1 MMPANTRIGRYCGD
15 DDACASD
22 EEIEAIARERVER
35 ARVDL
40 LLDHPYFAAAL
51 LSIPMRGTSEQSIP
65 QALVTDGLRIVY
77 RHDLVA
83 RMERPKVRM
92 LMMHALLHVLLQHPE
107 RGLHRD
113 WVMWTSA
120 CDIAVDLLFIQLGIE
135 QASGREFL
143 RRFEGL
149 SAEGIYAV
157 LQRDFDP
164 SAPPAPAPGD
174 GMLPPPPTEEH
185 ERIESAERRSERQAF
200 ERAMVGA
207 QPPTPA
213 QLDGL
218 KRGFREA
225 AVEQGARIAGSGSG
239 GGSAEIDA
247 AALEQVCWRQ
257 LLARFMREP
266 IDREWSFSRPNR
278 KHLWRGLY
286 LPGPVDREG
295 GRFVLAIDTSGSMSD
310 RDLRL
315 VLAEV
320 DAIRRSCACE
330 LTVLQFDAAIHA
342 KAEFSRWSEEDGT
355 IGSTRVMRVFGRGG
369 TDLRLPFVW
378 VEEEQR
384 KGRRIS
390 ALIVCTDGWGPL
402 PAEPPTGLPVLFM
415 LTPNHQAPKFGE
427 HVLLAQAPELARGH
441 RDQGT
446 NATAGSGVI
455 GSQAAGAVTTPRA
468 TPLNQSVPRSAFGRM
483 I

>member
-1 MMPANTRIGRYCGD
+1 MTLANTRIGRCCGD

-22 EEIEAIARERVER
+22 EEIEAIARERIER

-51 LSIPMRGTSEQSIP
+51 LSIPMRGTSERSIP

-77 RHDLVA
+77 RFDLVA
-83 RMERPKVRM
+83 SLERPRIRI
-92 LMMHALLHVLLQHPE
+92 LMMHALIHVLLHHPE
-107 RGLHRD
+107 RGRQRD
-113 WVMWTSA
+113 WRLWTSA
-120 CDIAVDLLFIQLGIE
+120 CDIAVDLLFIQLGVE
-135 QASGREFL
+135 QSHGRTHL
-143 RRFEGL
+143 NRFEGL
-149 SAEGIYAV
+149 SAEAIYAV
-157 LQRDFDP
+157 LQRDFDL
-164 SAPPAPAPGD
+164 SAPPEPPPDD
-174 GMLPPPPTEEH
+174 GMLPPPPTEAH
-185 ERIESAERRSERQAF
+185 ERVESSEQCAEREAF
-200 ERAMVGA
+200 ERAMAGA

-213 QLDGL
+213 QLDGI
-218 KRGFREA
+218 KRGFREV
-225 AVEQGARIAGSGSG
+225 AVERSTRQSGSAAG
-239 GGSAEIDA
+239 TGSAEIDA
-247 AALEQVCWRQ
+247 AAQAQFGWRQ
-257 LLARFMREP
+257 VLARFMRDP
-266 IDREWSFSRPNR
+266 IEREWSYARPNR

-286 LPGPVDREG
+286 LPGPTDIEG
-295 GRFVLAIDTSGSMSD
+295 GHFVLAIDTSGSMSD
-310 RDLRL
+310 GDLGL
-315 VLAEV
+315 VLGEV
-320 DAIRRSCACE
+320 DAIRRLCACE

-342 KAEFSRWSEEDGT
+342 KAEFSRWSEEDCT

-378 VEEEQR
+378 AEEEQR

-427 HVLLAQAPELARGH
+427 HVLLAQTPELGRGH